1 MFYFYVLQ
9 SQKDL
14 NWFYKGSTPDLRRR
28 VKQHNDGEVVST
40 KGYRPLQLVYYEAF
54 VTEKAARLREMS
66 VKKSGSVWMPLMKRI
81 RSSLEQADT
90 VLNLDVDFF

>member
-1 MFYFYVLQ
+1 MYFFYVLQ
-9 SQKDL
+9 SQK
-14 NWFYKGSTPDLRRR
+14 NKKWFYKGATQNVKRRFR
-28 VKQHNDGEVVST
+28 QHQEGEVQST
-40 KGYRPLQLVYYEAF
+40 RCHRPFNLVYLEIYVSKKSAF
-54 VTEKAARLREMS
+54 GREKS